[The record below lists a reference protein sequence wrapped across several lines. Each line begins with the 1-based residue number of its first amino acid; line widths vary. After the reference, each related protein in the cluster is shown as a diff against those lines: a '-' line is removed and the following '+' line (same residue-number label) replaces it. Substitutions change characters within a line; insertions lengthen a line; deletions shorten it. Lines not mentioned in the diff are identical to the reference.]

1 MHNENRSHG
10 ASNCFVDSVHGANQ
24 ILLRTKYLIFEDTDS
39 VLENRFVT
47 DFFFD
52 YSLVDAARSVVIPE
66 KIRSGAQPRVDIFTR
81 TIVRSR
87 ASNSKNRSFLHVF
100 PSALY
105 AVQDL
110 SFGSPWVRHVNG
122 IDDIRVANNIAAC
135 ADAEQSESYGYI
147 WRWEDMEDA
156 ITDDNEQP
164 SVSASSSPSGRA
176 SVRSILLVFPTIC
189 GCDTTSK

>member
-1 MHNENRSHG
+1 M
-10 ASNCFVDSVHGANQ
+10 SVHGANQ
-24 ILLRTKYLIFEDTDS
+24 ILLRTKYLIFEDTDAI
-39 VLENRFVT
+39 LANRNIT

-52 YSLVDAARSVVIPE
+52 YSLVNDARRVVLSE

-81 TIVRSR
+81 TILRSR
-87 ASNSKNRSFLHVF
+87 ARNIQSGSFLTVF

-135 ADAEQSESYGYI
+135 ADGEQSESYGYI
-147 WRWEDMEDA
+147 WRWEDAEDR
-156 ITDDNEQP
+156 IVDDSERR
-164 SVSASSSPSGRA
+164 SISASSSPSGRS
-176 SVRSILLVFPTIC
+176 SVRTIFMVFPAIC
-189 GCDTTSK
+189 GCDTT